1 MCEYLLETCKVDV
14 NCKTNDGTSA
24 FAWATWKSKI
34 DVMKLLIKFGANA
47 RESAN
52 QFGCNASMWACQSD
66 GDNVDVCEYLRSLHV
81 SFRLVNANGHSAL
94 HKAAQ
99 RGIER
104 VINWMIE
111 NSRRLGLSYSLHC
124 KKDLEGFRP

>member
-1 MCEYLLETCKVDV
+1 MSL
-14 NCKTNDGTSA
+14 
-24 FAWATWKSKI
+24 
-34 DVMKLLIKFGANA
+34 KLLIKFGANA

-94 HKAAQ
+94 HK
-99 RGIER
+99 
-104 VINWMIE
+104 
-111 NSRRLGLSYSLHC
+111 RREGTKESLI
-124 KKDLEGFRP
+124 G